1 MNDKINPNIR
11 SIIHILNNWNFT
23 FDGSY
28 VKANLEIHI
37 TKDELTA
44 ARKSLQDELDTKQ
57 KPVEGIVNLTD
68 EEKREYLTA
77 IADLDFA
84 INELDKSYGSNQQ

>member
-37 TKDELTA
+37 TKDELTSVREA
-44 ARKSLQDELDTKQ
+44 LQKEYDTKN
-57 KPVEGIVNLTD
+57 KPTEGIISLTD
-68 EEKREYLTA
+68 EEKREYLTS

>member
-23 FDGSY
+23 YDGEY

-37 TKDELTA
+37 TKAELQD
-44 ARKSLQDELDTKQ
+44 ARDKLQDELNLKQ
-57 KPVEGIVNLTD
+57 KPVDGIVTITD

-84 INELDKSYGSNQQ
+84 INELDKS

>member
-23 FDGSY
+23 YDGEY

-37 TKDELTA
+37 TKSELQD
-44 ARKSLQDELDTKQ
+44 ARDKLQDELNLKQ
-57 KPVEGIVNLTD
+57 KPVDGIVTIAD
-68 EEKREYLTA
+68 EDKMEYLTA

-84 INELDKSYGSNQQ
+84 INELGKS

>member
-23 FDGSY
+23 YDGEY

-37 TKDELTA
+37 TKDELQDV
-44 ARKSLQDELDTKQ
+44 RDKLQDDLNLKQ
-57 KPVEGIVNLTD
+57 KPVDGIVTITD

-84 INELDKSYGSNQQ
+84 INELDKS

>member
-23 FDGSY
+23 YDGEY

-37 TKDELTA
+37 TKDELTSV
-44 ARKSLQDELDTKQ
+44 RQKLQEELDTKQ
-57 KPVEGIVNLTD
+57 RPTEGVTPIQD
-68 EEKREYLTA
+68 EEKREYLIA
-77 IADLDFA
+77 IADLYFA
-84 INELDKSYGSNQQ
+84 INELDKSYGSNI

>member
-28 VKANLEIHI
+28 VRANLEIHI
-37 TKDELTA
+37 TKDELTSV
-44 ARKSLQDELDTKQ
+44 RETLQKELDTKQ
-57 KPVEGIVNLTD
+57 RATDGATMIQD

-84 INELDKSYGSNQQ
+84 INELDKSYGNNN

>member
-23 FDGSY
+23 YDGSY
-28 VKANLEIHI
+28 VKANLKIHI
-37 TKDELTA
+37 TKAELQDV
-44 ARKSLQDELDTKQ
+44 RDKLQDELNLKQ
-57 KPVEGIVNLTD
+57 KPVDGIVTITD

-84 INELDKSYGSNQQ
+84 INELDKS

>member
-28 VKANLEIHI
+28 VRANLEIHI
-37 TKDELTA
+37 TKDELTSV
-44 ARKSLQDELDTKQ
+44 RETLQKELDNK
-57 KPVEGIVNLTD
+57 KVPVNGVITLED

-84 INELDKSYGSNQQ
+84 INELDRSYGSDI

>member
-23 FDGSY
+23 YDGEY

-37 TKDELTA
+37 TKSELQD
-44 ARKSLQDELDTKQ
+44 ARDKLQDELNLKQ
-57 KPVEGIVNLTD
+57 KPVDGIVTITD
-68 EEKREYLTA
+68 EDKMEYLTA

-84 INELDKSYGSNQQ
+84 INELGKS

>member
-23 FDGSY
+23 YDGEY

-37 TKDELTA
+37 TKDELTSV
-44 ARKSLQDELDTKQ
+44 RQKLQEELDTKQ
-57 KPVEGIVNLTD
+57 RPTEGVTPIQD
-68 EEKREYLTA
+68 EEKREYLIA

-84 INELDKSYGSNQQ
+84 INELDKSYGSNI

>member
-23 FDGSY
+23 YNGEY
-28 VKANLEIHI
+28 VKANLNIHI
-37 TKDELTA
+37 TKSE
-44 ARKSLQDELDTKQ
+44 LQDVRDKLQDDLNLKQ
-57 KPVEGIVNLTD
+57 KPVDGIVTITD

-84 INELDKSYGSNQQ
+84 INELDKS

>member
-37 TKDELTA
+37 TKDELI
-44 ARKSLQDELDTKQ
+44 SLRNDLQKEMEYDERTPD
-57 KPVEGIVNLTD
+57 GIEDVD
-68 EEKREYLTA
+68 KRNYMTA
-77 IADLDFA
+77 IADLNFA
-84 INELDKSYGSNQQ
+84 IQELDNSYGSNS

>member
-1 MNDKINPNIR
+1 MIDKINPNIR

-23 FDGSY
+23 YDGEY

-37 TKDELTA
+37 TKDELQDV
-44 ARKSLQDELDTKQ
+44 RDKLQDDLNLKQ
-57 KPVEGIVNLTD
+57 KPVDGIVTITD

-84 INELDKSYGSNQQ
+84 INELDKS

>member
-28 VKANLEIHI
+28 VKANLNIHI
-37 TKDELTA
+37 TKDEIIQTRDA
-44 ARKSLQDELDTKQ
+44 LQKELDDKQ
-57 KPVEGIVNLTD
+57 IPSAGVITIGD
-68 EEKREYLTA
+68 EEKREYLSA
-77 IADLDFA
+77 IADLNFA
-84 INELDKSYGSNQQ
+84 LNELDKS

>member
-28 VKANLEIHI
+28 VRANLEIHI
-37 TKDELTA
+37 TKDELTSV
-44 ARKSLQDELDTKQ
+44 RETLQKELDNK
-57 KPVEGIVNLTD
+57 KVPVNGVITLED

-84 INELDKSYGSNQQ
+84 INELDRSYGIDI